1 MPLSLIINQNSAPAK
16 ELPEDPPFTGR
27 IGDVS
32 LADRLSRATGV
43 ARFTYVMS
51 RGLENKPKWHFR
63 PGDTIRLRFEYEIVE
78 PVASLLFGLRLYLP
92 TSGYSGQQVVTDIR
106 ELISQ
111 EPLEAGVTGSIEV
124 VVPDVHLMSN
134 DFLIYAFLSNKEG
147 EGGFDIIDEDA
158 AFRLLS
164 SRAKIPTR
172 VWKALSPST
181 ARYKRISPLEKS
193 EIKTT
198 TTPASR
204 KWIALR

>member
-1 MPLSLIINQNSAPAK
+1 
-16 ELPEDPPFTGR
+16 
-27 IGDVS
+27 
-32 LADRLSRATGV
+32 
-43 ARFTYVMS
+43 MS

-147 EGGFDIIDEDA
+147 EGGFDIINENVSLPPLVIESENSDPSLEGVVTLNCTIQKNISLREERDQDNDDA
-158 AFRLLS
+158 S
-164 SRAKIPTR
+164 VKEMD
-172 VWKALSPST
+172 SPSVT
-181 ARYKRISPLEKS
+181 GGIE
-193 EIKTT
+193 
-198 TTPASR
+198 
-204 KWIALR
+204 